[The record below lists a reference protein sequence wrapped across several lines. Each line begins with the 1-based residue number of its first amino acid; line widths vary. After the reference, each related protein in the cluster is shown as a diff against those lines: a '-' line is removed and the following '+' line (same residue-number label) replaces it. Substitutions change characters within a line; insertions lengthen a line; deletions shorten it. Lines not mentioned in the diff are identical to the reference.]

1 MLRLSRTIARVGVAS
16 LALALA
22 AGPARAQTQ
31 AGSPVKDLLTR
42 AKNALNDLKYRDAD
56 SLATRALSF
65 GPLLSKDEQLAATQV
80 LVASLFPEDVGDQ
93 KLDSVQV
100 AIRQMLALG
109 ATVMPRDLTWAGL
122 DTLIARA
129 VKMNE
134 PAKLVFGSRTPAAFI
149 YVDGQ
154 PQGAVKSLR
163 TVLVPPGVPVKISI
177 KADKCTSWDSTV
189 TVRAA
194 DSVRVGYRQLSCPP

>member
-1 MLRLSRTIARVGVAS
+1 MLRLFRTIARVGATS

-22 AGPARAQTQ
+22 AVPARAQTQ
-31 AGSPVKDLLTR
+31 AGSPVKDLLTK
-42 AKNALNDLKYRDAD
+42 AKNALNDLKYKEAD
-56 SLATRALSF
+56 SLATRALTY
-65 GPLLSKDEQLAATQV
+65 GPLLSRDEQLAATQI
-80 LVASLFPEDVGDQ
+80 LVSALFPEDVGDQ

-109 ATVMPRDLTWAGL
+109 ASVMPRDITWAGL

-149 YVDGQ
+149 YVNDQ

-177 KADKCTSWDSTV
+177 KADKCTAWDSTV

-194 DSVRVGYRQLSCPP
+194 DSIRVGYRQLSCPP

>member
-1 MLRLSRTIARVGVAS
+1 MLRLFRTIARVGAAS
-16 LALALA
+16 MALALVA
-22 AGPARAQTQ
+22 VPARAQTQ
-31 AGSPVKDLLTR
+31 AGSPVKELLTK
-42 AKNALNDLKYRDAD
+42 AKNALNDLKYREAD
-56 SLATRALSF
+56 SIASRALSY
-65 GPLLSKDEQLAATQV
+65 GPLLSKEEQLAATQV

-163 TVLVPPGVPVKISI
+163 TVLVSPGVPVKISI
-177 KADKCTSWDSTV
+177 KADKCTAWDSTV

-194 DSVRVGYRQLSCPP
+194 DSIRVGYRQLVCPP